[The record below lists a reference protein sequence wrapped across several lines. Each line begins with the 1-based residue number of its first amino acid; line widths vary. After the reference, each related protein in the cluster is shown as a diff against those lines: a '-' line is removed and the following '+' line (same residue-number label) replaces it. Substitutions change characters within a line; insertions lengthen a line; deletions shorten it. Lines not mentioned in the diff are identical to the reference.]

1 MSMALVLAGATVKL
15 QCNNTKYPAV
25 ETAKTDKN
33 CYFFITAPKTV
44 TSYAS
49 HECKVFLVSSPV
61 ATCSKPSNFNDGL
74 KGSHL
79 KPVKPYVSNK
89 LPFVLYTV
97 GPFAFEPA
105 CPR

>member
-1 MSMALVLAGATVKL
+1 MALVLAGATVKL

-25 ETAKTDKN
+25 VTAKTDKN
-33 CYFFITAPKTV
+33 GYFFIAAPKTV
-44 TSYAS
+44 TSFAS
-49 HECKVFLVSSPV
+49 HKCKVFLVSSPV

-79 KPVKPYVSNK
+79 KPVKLYVSNK

-97 GPFAFEPA
+97 GPFAFEPT

>member
-1 MSMALVLAGATVKL
+1 MALLLAGATVKL
-15 QCNNTKYPAV
+15 QCNNTKYPVV

-33 CYFFITAPKTV
+33 GYFFITAPKTV

-49 HECKVFLVSSPV
+49 HKCKVFLISSPV

-74 KGSHL
+74 KGSL
-79 KPVKPYVSNK
+79 LRPEKPYVANK

-97 GPFAFEPA
+97 GPFAFEPT